1 MVYSKRNREMFVLQ
15 TIDYRLSPH
24 AYLSYILRR
33 AAVSRV
39 LCVMAIYL
47 DSGVTAE
54 AQTAYPSA
62 RYCYTGAGELQ
73 MTDLFGLAPRRDYRV
88 SPPRGL
94 GGSSLWLSRRSLAL
108 GRGPDTPTICRGR
121 IILPRYAAGRPEL
134 PGCAHPSGAR
144 TFLPP
149 LIQWRAAIRGP
160 ALDLF

>member
-33 AAVSRV
+33 AVVSRV
-39 LCVMAIYL
+39 LCVMAIHL
-47 DSGVTAE
+47 DSGVTAG

-88 SPPRGL
+88 SPCF
-94 GGSSLWLSRRSLAL
+94 A
-108 GRGPDTPTICRGR
+108 
-121 IILPRYAAGRPEL
+121 
-134 PGCAHPSGAR
+134 
-144 TFLPP
+144 
-149 LIQWRAAIRGP
+149 
-160 ALDLF
+160 